1 MSSTNKGASQKKKTL
16 PGSGISRGAL
26 LAASVFNVVLFGG
39 TLFAYFSAK
48 HKLSEAFDLHEK
60 SDSER
65 GFHEARSELELPV
78 PIAEVS
84 SKKASGF
91 VKDVICTDPVWCSI
105 PMPAVSHFN
114 FDPPVDKA
122 RWKLAQ
128 SQAAS
133 GEQVLL
139 SRISKVFPNPFDFL
153 DGDKSFRK
161 IHNTIDVFI
170 DSKADFQALL
180 PGGLPEYHRRRLSN
194 SSDVSVESIM
204 PVEDSVEEVMPE
216 YSQALERE
224 LSRRKLRTTVLEG
237 SVPGQETSV
246 EKRQVIPSPYD
257 FRSANRAA
265 IVQIGYIAFKKDG
278 GTYFSG
284 NFMGGVFIKRVDFL
298 THWAAVKE
306 KIDTSY
312 VAVCVLNEN
321 WGWLSSNF
329 PNRTAGWGKCC
340 DRNDKLHKN
349 LYDFLDHE
357 KTLMLVI
364 GQHSNISHPKILTYP
379 RGIPLTWY
387 VLAPPLLHPTSP
399 FYSPFNVP
407 V

>member
-1 MSSTNKGASQKKKTL
+1 MKMSSTIKGAPPKKKIIA
-16 PGSGISRGAL
+16 GSSISPRAIL
-26 LAASVFNVVLFGG
+26 ITSILNVILFGG

-48 HKLSEAFDLHEK
+48 HKLSEAVNLHEK

-65 GFHEARSELELPV
+65 GYHEVHSGIGLQV
-78 PIAEVS
+78 PMVQTSTENFGGSVE
-84 SKKASGF
+84 
-91 VKDVICTDPVWCSI
+91 DVVCTDPVWCSI
-105 PMPAVSHFN
+105 PMPEISHFN
-114 FDPPVDKA
+114 FDPPRDKA

-128 SQAAS
+128 SQAAN

-139 SRISKVFPNPFDFL
+139 SRISKVFPHPFDFL

-170 DSKADFQALL
+170 DSKDDFQALL
-180 PGGLPEYHRRRLSN
+180 PGGLVEYHRRRLTN
-194 SSDVSVESIM
+194 SSYASVEEGMHAES
-204 PVEDSVEEVMPE
+204 SVEEVMPE
-216 YSQALERE
+216 YSQALEKE
-224 LSRRKLRTTVLEG
+224 LYRRQLRTTVLEG
-237 SVPGQETSV
+237 AVPGHEQSV
-246 EKRQVIPSPYD
+246 EKRHVVPSPYD
-257 FRSANRAA
+257 FRLAKRAA
-265 IVQIGYIAFKKDG
+265 IVQIGYIAFKKDS

-284 NFMGGVFIKRVDFL
+284 NFMGGVFIKRPDFL

-306 KIDTSY
+306 KIDTSF

-321 WGWLSSNF
+321 WGWLATNF

-340 DRNDKLHKN
+340 DKTDKMHKN

-379 RGIPLTWY
+379 RGIPLTW
-387 VLAPPLLHPTSP
+387 
-399 FYSPFNVP
+399 
-407 V
+407 